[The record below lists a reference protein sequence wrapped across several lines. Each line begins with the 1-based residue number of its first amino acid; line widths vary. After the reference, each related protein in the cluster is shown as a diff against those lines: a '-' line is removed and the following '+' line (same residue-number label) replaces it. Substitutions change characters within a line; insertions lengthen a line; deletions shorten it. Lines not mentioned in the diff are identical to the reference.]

1 MMNEIDM
8 SGREIGI
15 KIEVIVVVRGVIEAA
30 VAEDIGD
37 EEEEVVEVEVDIDTD
52 PIVILIGT
60 TGLSFKAGSFLFRYN
75 SWNVQD
81 L

>member
-15 KIEVIVVVRGVIEAA
+15 KIEVIVAVRGVIEAA

-37 EEEEVVEVEVDIDTD
+37 EEEVVEVEVDIDTD

-60 TGLSFKAGSFLFRYN
+60 TGLSFKAGSFLYRYN
-75 SWNVQD
+75 SWNLED

>member
-37 EEEEVVEVEVDIDTD
+37 EEEVVEVEVDIDTD
-52 PIVILIGT
+52 PIVILFGT
-60 TGLSFKAGSFLFRYN
+60 MGLSFKAGSFLYRYN
-75 SWNVQD
+75 SWNLED